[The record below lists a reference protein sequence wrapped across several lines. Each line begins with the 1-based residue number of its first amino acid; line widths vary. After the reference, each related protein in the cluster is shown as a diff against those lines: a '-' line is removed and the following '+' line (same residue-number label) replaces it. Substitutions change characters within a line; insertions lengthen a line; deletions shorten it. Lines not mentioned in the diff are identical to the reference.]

1 MDKKTAR
8 LAKPNLRALILRLL
22 IYRITAEIRTAM
34 AGITRIHMNGEATKR
49 MIAIENL
56 NALKVSVISKH
67 RQPTGG
73 LTYKTTAGQA
83 FSSNLVSTE
92 SIS

>member
-56 NALKVSVISKH
+56 NALKVSVN
-67 RQPTGG
+67 TGTEG
-73 LTYKTTAGQA
+73 VTYKTTAGQA
-83 FSSNLVSTE
+83 FSSNLISTE
-92 SIS
+92 SIF